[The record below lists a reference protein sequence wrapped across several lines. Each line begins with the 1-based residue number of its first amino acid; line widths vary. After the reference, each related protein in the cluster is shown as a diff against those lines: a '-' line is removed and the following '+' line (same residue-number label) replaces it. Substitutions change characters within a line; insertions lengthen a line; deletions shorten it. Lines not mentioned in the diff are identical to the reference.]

1 MHISIED
8 DLIHLIPEIHA
19 EYYQLE
25 MLLIKIRNNNIGYS
39 VEEEWGP
46 IAKLTLKLK
55 RNKDVSINT
64 YVAIN
69 K

>member
-55 RNKDVSINT
+55 RKE
-64 YVAIN
+64 
-69 K
+69 